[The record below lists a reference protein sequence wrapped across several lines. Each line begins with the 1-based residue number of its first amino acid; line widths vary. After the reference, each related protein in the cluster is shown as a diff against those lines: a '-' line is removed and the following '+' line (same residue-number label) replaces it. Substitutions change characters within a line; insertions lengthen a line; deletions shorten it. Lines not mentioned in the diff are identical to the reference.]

1 MFGVV
6 TATEIVALRGTE
18 RLKRGC
24 VLASRTNSG
33 VHGRW
38 RERFS
43 NGKPVKQFDTEMFA
57 HIVEARSAGS

>member
-1 MFGVV
+1 LDTTLANAALGAKLDAMGVYV
-6 TATEIVALRGTE
+6 TRTEIIALRGTE

-33 VHGRW
+33 VHRRW

-43 NGKPVKQFDTEMFA
+43 NGKSVN
-57 HIVEARSAGS
+57 